1 MYFSQFLCILEKF
14 LNCLL
19 PQLVKQTFQHMEI
32 QMVRKERDLTQWTK
46 ISFQLLIEC
55 IIFPS
60 ARSVCHCLTLIQE
73 QEISSLLNNKKRVN
87 NNNEY
92 NWQYIVS
99 YFFVF
104 ISNLVYFKISKQYR
118 NSSHTQFGYILY
130 KVFKTVSYRLYNYFN
145 ICPNNG
151 IVYCAK
157 SQRRI

>member
-1 MYFSQFLCILEKF
+1 MHFSQFLCILEKF

-46 ISFQLLIEC
+46 ISFQLLIEF

-60 ARSVCHCLTLIQE
+60 ACSVCHCLTLIQE

-92 NWQYIVS
+92 KWQYIVS
-99 YFFVF
+99 YFW
-104 ISNLVYFKISKQYR
+104 NLILLLLHMGFNAIDLINILWGSRYEGQKKKYR
-118 NSSHTQFGYILY
+118 HGTHQEIQHNLREVTDWQEYLHL
-130 KVFKTVSYRLYNYFN
+130 
-145 ICPNNG
+145 
-151 IVYCAK
+151 K
-157 SQRRI
+157 S

>member
-1 MYFSQFLCILEKF
+1 MHFSQFLCILEKF

-60 ARSVCHCLTLIQE
+60 ACSVCHCLTLIQE
-73 QEISSLLNNKKRVN
+73 QEISSLLNNKKQVN

-92 NWQYIVS
+92 KWQYIVS
-99 YFFVF
+99 YFW
-104 ISNLVYFKISKQYR
+104 NLILLLLHMGFNAIDLIFSEVVMRGKKKKYR
-118 NSSHTQFGYILY
+118 HGTHQEIQHNLREVTDWQEYLHL
-130 KVFKTVSYRLYNYFN
+130 
-145 ICPNNG
+145 
-151 IVYCAK
+151 K
-157 SQRRI
+157 S